1 MAGGIRQHP
10 NQSWAATMTAAR
22 HRWKPS
28 IGLAALG
35 LGLLLGVTGA
45 FDQGPAGAATTE
57 RVVVDR
63 HTGLALY
70 GIDPVAYFTDAEPLV
85 GRPEFELSF
94 AGAVWRFRNEGNR
107 AAFHDRPDVYMPLF
121 GGYDIIAVARGAPV
135 PGNPRCWVVLNRRLY
150 LFESEAARA
159 AFAADPA
166 TMVAAAQA
174 KWPEQLKALVP

>member
-1 MAGGIRQHP
+1 
-10 NQSWAATMTAAR
+10 MTAAR

-35 LGLLLGVTGA
+35 LGLLLGLVGA
-45 FDQGPAGAATTE
+45 SDRGPASAATTE

-70 GIDPVAYFTDAEPLV
+70 GFDPVAYFTDAEPLV

-107 AAFHDRPDVYMPLF
+107 AAFRDRPDVYMPLF
-121 GGYDIIAVARGAPV
+121 GGYDVLAVARGAAV
-135 PGNPRCWVVLNRRLY
+135 PGNPRYWTLLNRRLY

-159 AFAADPA
+159 AFAADA
-166 TMVAAAQA
+166 VQAVAAAQA
-174 KWPEQLKALVP
+174 TWPELLKSLVP

>member
-1 MAGGIRQHP
+1 
-10 NQSWAATMTAAR
+10 MTAAR

-35 LGLLLGVTGA
+35 FGLLLGAMGA
-45 FDQGPAGAATTE
+45 FDRGPASAATTE

-70 GIDPVAYFTDAEPLV
+70 GFDPVSYFTDAEPLI

-107 AAFHDRPDVYMPLF
+107 AAFRDRADVYMPLF
-121 GGYDIIAVARGAPV
+121 GGYDAFAVARGIAV
-135 PGNPRCWVVLNRRLY
+135 PGDPRYWLVLQRRLY

-159 AFAADPA
+159 AFAADPGVA
-166 TMVAAAQA
+166 VAAAQA
-174 KWPEQLKALVP
+174 QWPELLKTLVP